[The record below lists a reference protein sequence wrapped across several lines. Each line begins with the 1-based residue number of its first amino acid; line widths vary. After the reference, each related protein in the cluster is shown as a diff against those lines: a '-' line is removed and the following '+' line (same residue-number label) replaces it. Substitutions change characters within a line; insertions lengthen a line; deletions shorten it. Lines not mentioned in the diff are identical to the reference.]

1 MRKSFYSKEIGQGA
15 YTCLYPEVGIKCY
28 FEESFDKWSFV
39 HTMGDMS
46 KTIKWNAEKEK
57 QLQEDET
64 RSRVSFSDCVIAIEE
79 GRVLNNLA
87 HPTRENQRML
97 ILNIEDY
104 AYVVPYVLEEDGSWF
119 LKTVFPSRKHT
130 ALYLTREKP

>member
-1 MRKSFYSKEIGQGA
+1 
-15 YTCLYPEVGIKCY
+15 
-28 FEESFDKWSFV
+28 
-39 HTMGDMS
+39 MGDMT

-57 QLQEDET
+57 QLQEDTT
-64 RSRVSFSDCVIAIEE
+64 RNHVSFPDCVIAIEE

-87 HPTRENQRML
+87 HPTRQNQHIL

>member
-1 MRKSFYSKEIGQGA
+1 
-15 YTCLYPEVGIKCY
+15 
-28 FEESFDKWSFV
+28 
-39 HTMGDMS
+39 MGDMT

-57 QLQEDET
+57 QLQKDET
-64 RSRVSFSDCVIAIEE
+64 RSKISFPDCVIAIDE
-79 GRVLNNLA
+79 GRVLENLP
-87 HPTRENQRML
+87 HPTRANQRIL

>member
-1 MRKSFYSKEIGQGA
+1 
-15 YTCLYPEVGIKCY
+15 
-28 FEESFDKWSFV
+28 
-39 HTMGDMS
+39 MGDMS